1 MDNGGIWPGDE
12 YYFES
17 LKEKSYEERIKE
29 LKKEL
34 ADACFEIENQ
44 KHTTTL
50 DLELIQRLSKTIDE
64 YKDVIKQLLDAI
76 DDLNHNHYDWCSWQT
91 NDLCECG
98 YKKFQNVVAK
108 IKEIIK

>member
-34 ADACFEIENQ
+34 AEAHAEIG
-44 KHTTTL
+44 KL
-50 DLELIQRLSKTIDE
+50 AKLIESMKNCQNCGRGIGFCRHCK
-64 YKDVIKQLLDAI
+64 YAPGKRGW
-76 DDLNHNHYDWCSWQT
+76 DDNW
-91 NDLCECG
+91 
-98 YKKFQNVVAK
+98 
-108 IKEIIK
+108 KEPI